1 MDNAA
6 EVSSRSGQPEIDPE
20 LHDVA
25 HFVHE
30 EFDGRVDPQVVD
42 DCLNKVTARFAG
54 APVRVFVPLLVRRYT
69 REEMASSIG
78 RRNTVLILR
87 CCVCGRSRN

>member
-1 MDNAA
+1 MDNPAKDD
-6 EVSSRSGQPEIDPE
+6 SRSGQPGTDPE
-20 LHDVA
+20 LRDVA

-42 DCLNKVTARFAG
+42 DCLTTVTARFVG

-69 REEMASSIG
+69 REE
-78 RRNTVLILR
+78 LITRLR
-87 CCVCGRSRN
+87 EAG